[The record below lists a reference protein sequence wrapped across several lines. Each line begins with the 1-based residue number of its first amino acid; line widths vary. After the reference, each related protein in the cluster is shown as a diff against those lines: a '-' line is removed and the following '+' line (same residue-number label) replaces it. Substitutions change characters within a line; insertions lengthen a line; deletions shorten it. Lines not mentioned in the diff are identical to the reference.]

1 MNGCIDIENTSKLGE
16 YNLEKERVQ
25 KLTIQVEVKVV
36 DLHLPHS
43 TIQPWETKQHQWTKK
58 DVSSFKSHYKQWF
71 RKQTKKDYP
80 FPLQSNK
87 RKWVQAYIC

>member
-1 MNGCIDIENTSKLGE
+1 MLAMNGCIDIENTSKLGE

-43 TIQPWETKQHQWTKK
+43 TIQPWETKQHQ
-58 DVSSFKSHYKQWF
+58 
-71 RKQTKKDYP
+71 
-80 FPLQSNK
+80 
-87 RKWVQAYIC
+87 